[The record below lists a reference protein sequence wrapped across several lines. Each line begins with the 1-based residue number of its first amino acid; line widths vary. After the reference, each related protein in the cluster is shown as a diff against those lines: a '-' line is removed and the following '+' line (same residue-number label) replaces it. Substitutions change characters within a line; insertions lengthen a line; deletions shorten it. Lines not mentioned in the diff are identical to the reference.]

1 MSVDCVDSAGDSIDI
16 LEDDLEHPLPFLWN
30 GRAVEITD
38 KKPLTSRSLPIDKTL
53 PIKRHQYEL
62 IDIHQ
67 EEAEEVFPALYYP
80 CEQEFAFAEPT
91 QVEIIPT
98 GGFFKHIKKA
108 CKKVLHAA
116 KKVAEVVK
124 KVITGAVEEVVDVAK
139 KIAHAEKKITE
150 TAIDEVKHFVVEH
163 KKEILITV
171 AIATAAV
178 GACFLSGAFAG
189 AAAGAGVAAAAAGT
203 QHKKRE
209 EETEQAEARSADVPL
224 GAKSYLDIETFEKLI
239 YDTSSSLIRDSA
251 PEDHTLPDFESL
263 RNKAIADIDKSPNW
277 RIPQPVSDIQNPILP
292 TPQPDPSFTDNIR
305 TAIATLG
312 QTLNSWFI
320 KPISGLLTPHLFPND
335 PEHIKSSIVKTE
347 GIKHQGVMILL
358 NNGINTSSK
367 ENTQHLDY
375 LKRLANNLSIEGVH
389 NHSNRAI
396 WDLAEVFFLN
406 YGGQAPLTA
415 DLILENWTRFHEA
428 NKDNP
433 HAKCLQFAHSQGVIH
448 TKIALERASPEI
460 RNRVIV
466 IAIAPATV
474 VPLGLCYASRH
485 YASKRDPI
493 HLGEDI
499 HTLALADING
509 EPIRT
514 ELIKQLMANKQRI
527 IFLEPHPDAKG
538 IDHELESP
546 TFTPTIIQAI
556 QDYLGCGGQYQ

>member
-1 MSVDCVDSAGDSIDI
+1 MSVDCIDSAGDSIDI
-16 LEDDLEHPLPFLWN
+16 LDDDLTHQFVKSSWN
-30 GRAVEITD
+30 GRDIEIVGE
-38 KKPLTSRSLPIDKTL
+38 KQLYPCPLPIEKTI
-53 PIKRHQYEL
+53 PASRRQYEL
-62 IDIHQ
+62 LDIHQ
-67 EEAEEVFPALYYP
+67 DEGEEISPALYYP
-80 CEQEFAFAEPT
+80 SEREFAFAEPA
-91 QVEIIPT
+91 QVEIIQT

-108 CKKVLHAA
+108 CKKVIHAA
-116 KKVAEVVK
+116 KKVAELVK

-139 KIAHAEKKITE
+139 KIAHEEKKITE
-150 TAIDEVKHFVVEH
+150 AAIDFVKDH
-163 KKEILITV
+163 KKEILISV

-178 GACFLSGAFAG
+178 GAYFISGALAG
-189 AAAGAGVAAAAAGT
+189 AAVAAAAAGT

-209 EETEQAEARSADVPL
+209 DETEQAEATSTVLHSERKDVPL
-224 GAKSYLDIETFEKLI
+224 GAKSYLDKDTFENLI
-239 YDTSSSLIRDSA
+239 YETSSSLIRDAA
-251 PEDHTLPDFESL
+251 PKDHTPPDFESL
-263 RNKAIADIDKSPNW
+263 RNKAIADVDKSPNW
-277 RIPQPVSDIQNPILP
+277 RIPESVSDVQNPILP
-292 TPQPDPSFTDNIR
+292 PLQPDPSFTDNIR

-335 PEHIKSSIVKTE
+335 PEHIKSSIVRTE
-347 GIKHQGVMILL
+347 GIKHSGVMILL

-367 ENTQHLDY
+367 ENMQHLDY
-375 LKRLANNLSIEGVH
+375 IKGLANNLSIEGVH

-474 VPLGLCYASRH
+474 IPEGLCYDARH

-514 ELIKQLMANKQRI
+514 ELIKQLIANKQRI
-527 IFLEPHPDAKG
+527 IFLEPHPEAKG

-546 TFTPTIIQAI
+546 TFTPTIIQVI
-556 QDYLGCGGQYQ
+556 QSYLGCGGQYQ